1 MNNKNLFFNKSE
13 TIKILSIGN
22 LEITY
27 IINLTDNDI
36 NKYKFDF
43 NSIQIT
49 DLNFLLNDSS
59 ILDRAIFSTDNFI
72 LNTLFFLNKA
82 LNEKNKIFIEFI
94 AISLPNFNEN
104 EKNIK
109 NFFELLN
116 NINYIFINDQS
127 LFPTKNGIFKI
138 ILNYNDNSKIFEF
151 GNDNN
156 YNNNNFKT
164 SIKNKNSENNLFKQ
178 IILNSKNYNYF
189 ICEFDDILN
198 LNKLN
203 EFLIFIKDLKSKHN
217 CNIIIFY
224 SDITN
229 VFNSKLEIN
238 LINELFLLTD
248 IFIMNINDA
257 VKNFNE
263 HNKNF
268 GIKENFHKEM
278 TTFSC
283 LKYFVNTI
291 CCKGQLSLIFP
302 KIGMF
307 LEDDFTKITIIEVLP
322 NKKEI
327 NSIYKI
333 NPYPQINHKNI
344 DLIENYKDVFK
355 KRFIFF
361 KSIYF
366 AGFFSK
372 ICLKGNKK
380 LNKDIIY
387 LGHKIGNELLK
398 RILEVIGKNLELP
411 INPNFYIIKLDN
423 KQIEAYLEKFKIL
436 KREKNFVL
444 DCTNVEKSKIK
455 EYVPLIDYNLH
466 GYFGNKLVRKE
477 LYEKG
482 FINENN
488 FVNYDPLYRKSMGI
502 DKKKLFKS
510 RSSLNENE
518 IIMKKIDVQN
528 EELNQKKILK
538 NASPT
543 NIKLPFIQCEIL
555 KKGDIKKKQKYKKI
569 KIKKKS

>member
-22 LEITY
+22 LNITY
-27 IINLTDNDI
+27 ILNLTDNDI
-36 NKYKFDF
+36 KKYNIDF
-43 NSIQIT
+43 NSIQIH
-49 DLNFLLNDSS
+49 DLDFLLNDSS
-59 ILDRAIFSTDNFI
+59 IWNRIIFSSEDSI
-72 LNTLFFLNKA
+72 LNTLIFLNKS
-82 LNEKNKIFIEFI
+82 LSEKNKIFIEY
-94 AISLPNFNEN
+94 ISISMPNFKEN

-109 NFFELLN
+109 NFFELIN
-116 NINYIFINDQS
+116 NINYIFINNQT

-138 ILNYNDNSKIFEF
+138 KLNYNDYSKIFEF

-156 YNNNNFKT
+156 YNNNDLKI
-164 SIKNKNSENNLFKQ
+164 SIKNKNNENNLFKQ

-189 ICEFDDILN
+189 ICELDDILN
-198 LNKLN
+198 LNKIN
-203 EFLIFIKDLKSKHN
+203 EFLIFIKDLKSNHN
-217 CNIIIFY
+217 CNIIFFY
-224 SDITN
+224 SDMTN
-229 VFNSKLEIN
+229 IFNSKSETN
-238 LINELFLLTD
+238 SINELLLLTD

-263 HNKNF
+263 HNKIYS
-268 GIKENFHKEM
+268 IKENIHKEM
-278 TTFSC
+278 TTKSC
-283 LKYFVNTI
+283 LKYFVNSI
-291 CCKGQLSLIFP
+291 CCKGELSLIFP
-302 KIGMF
+302 KMGLF
-307 LEDDFTKITIIEVLP
+307 LDDNFTKITIIEVLS

-327 NSIYKI
+327 SLNYEI
-333 NPYPQINHKNI
+333 NPFPQINHKNTEI
-344 DLIENYKDVFK
+344 IENYKDVFK
-355 KRFIFF
+355 KKFEFF

-380 LNKDIIY
+380 LNQEIIY
-387 LGHKIGNELLK
+387 LGHKTGNELSK

-423 KQIEAYLEKFKIL
+423 KQIEKFLEKFNIL
-436 KREKNFVL
+436 KREKHFIL
-444 DCTNVEKSKIK
+444 DCTNVEKSSIK

-488 FVNYDPLYRKSMGI
+488 YVNYDPLYRKSMGI

-518 IIMKKIDVQN
+518 IIMKKINIQN
-528 EELNQKKILK
+528 EELNNKKILK

-543 NIKLPFIQCEIL
+543 KIKLPFIQCEIL
-555 KKGDIKKKQKYKKI
+555 KKGDIKKKTNKKI
-569 KIKKKS
+569 KLKKKS